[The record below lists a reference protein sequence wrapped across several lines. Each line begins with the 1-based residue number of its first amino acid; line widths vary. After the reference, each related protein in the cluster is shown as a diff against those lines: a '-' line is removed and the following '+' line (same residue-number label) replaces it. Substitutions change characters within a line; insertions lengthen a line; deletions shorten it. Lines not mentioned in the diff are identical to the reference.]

1 MTTAFPSWPRCLNL
15 KYPSMYQF
23 KLEPLLNHR
32 RYQEEILQK
41 ELAGLKKRLQSEQR
55 QLRDLKAKKRQ
66 NLQQLQTRQKQ
77 GRPASELK
85 LYVDFIDHLT
95 VAMEVQREKVMEAQ
109 RRFDSTHQAL
119 IAAMKKRKALEKL
132 KEKGHRAYEQTQL
145 KKERKILDDVAGH
158 QFILKS

>member
-1 MTTAFPSWPRCLNL
+1 
-15 KYPSMYQF
+15 MYQF

-32 RYQEEILQK
+32 RYQEEVLQK
-41 ELAGLKKRLQSEQR
+41 ELADHKKRLLAEQR
-55 QLRDLKAKKRQ
+55 LLRDLKDRKRQ
-66 NLQQLQTRQKQ
+66 NLQQFQIRQTE

-95 VAMEVQREKVMEAQ
+95 AEMEAQSEKVSEAQ
-109 RRFDSTHQAL
+109 RRFNATHQAL

-132 KEKGHRAYEQTQL
+132 KEKDRKSYEQAELT
-145 KKERKILDDVAGH
+145 KERKLLDDVAGH

>member
-1 MTTAFPSWPRCLNL
+1 
-15 KYPSMYQF
+15 MYQF

-32 RYQEEILQK
+32 RYQEEVLQK
-41 ELAGLKKRLQSEQR
+41 ELADHKKALLAEQR
-55 QLRDLKAKKRQ
+55 LLRDLKDRKRQ
-66 NLQQLQTRQKQ
+66 NLQQLQIRQKE

-95 VAMEVQREKVMEAQ
+95 AEMEAQSEKVSEAQ
-109 RRFDSTHQAL
+109 RRFDTTHEAL

-132 KEKGHRAYEQTQL
+132 KAKGRRAYEQAELT
-145 KKERKILDDVAGH
+145 KERKLLDDVAGH

>member
-1 MTTAFPSWPRCLNL
+1 
-15 KYPSMYQF
+15 MYQF

-32 RYQEEILQK
+32 RYQEEVLQK
-41 ELAGLKKRLQSEQR
+41 ELADHKKALLAEQR
-55 QLRDLKAKKRQ
+55 LLRDLKDRKRQ
-66 NLQQLQTRQKQ
+66 NLQQLQIRQKE

-95 VAMEVQREKVMEAQ
+95 AEMEAQSEKVSEAQ
-109 RRFDSTHQAL
+109 RRLDTTHEAL

-132 KEKGHRAYEQTQL
+132 KAKGRRAYEQAELT
-145 KKERKILDDVAGH
+145 KERKLLDDVAGH